1 MTSRISLI
9 AAVFAAGSLASCSDD
24 MTRVSSYEAD
34 TERVLAASAD
44 MPPLAAFADKPPL
57 AASADSVSPAGIGFQ
72 GASYSSSMETSQE
85 PAAPAA
91 PPIPDRM
98 TRNVVDGICEGTT
111 CMGNDPSP
119 AELAGYS
126 GIDDFVSATNDQ

>member
-44 MPPLAAFADKPPL
+44 KPPLAAFEDNPPL
-57 AASADSVSPAGIGFQ
+57 AAFEDSVSPAGIGSQ
-72 GASYSSSMETSQE
+72 GALYSSSMETSQE

-91 PPIPDRM
+91 SPIPDTGGM
-98 TRNVVDGICEGTT
+98 ARNVVDGVCEGTT
-111 CMGNDPSP
+111 CIGNDPSP

-126 GIDDFVSATNDQ
+126 GIDGFVSATN

>member
-34 TERVLAASAD
+34 SERVLAASAD
-44 MPPLAAFADKPPL
+44 KPPLAAFE
-57 AASADSVSPAGIGFQ
+57 DSVSPAGIGSQ
-72 GASYSSSMETSQE
+72 GALYSSSMETSQE

-91 PPIPDRM
+91 SPIPDTGGM
-98 TRNVVDGICEGTT
+98 ARNVVDGVCEGTT
-111 CMGNDPSP
+111 CIGNDPSP

-126 GIDDFVSATNDQ
+126 GIDGFVSATN

>member
-44 MPPLAAFADKPPL
+44 MPPL